1 MAKGSQ
7 SKETVFNKL
16 LEVFEGS
23 FMYNN
28 GKECRIPMEENGDII
43 QIKVTLTAAKD
54 IIEPDAAGVTMSATP
69 SAFPSPKT
77 KATVSS
83 GIPAQAAPAKAVEP
97 TEEEKQNIESLM
109 AALGLN

>member
-1 MAKGSQ
+1 MAKGSL

-54 IIEPDAAGVTMSATP
+54 IVESDAPGASFSTGAA
-69 SAFPSPKT
+69 AFPSPKMKSNAEVGT
-77 KATVSS
+77 
-83 GIPAQAAPAKAVEP
+83 PAQAVTNVEP
-97 TEEEKQNIESLM
+97 TEEEKNNIESLM

>member
-1 MAKGSQ
+1 MAKGAVAKQ
-7 SKETVFNKL
+7 TVFETILKT
-16 LEVFEGS
+16 FEGS

-28 GKECRIPMEENGDII
+28 GKECRIPIEENGDIL

-54 IIEPDAAGVTMSATP
+54 IVDASEGSTSAAP
-69 SAFPSPKT
+69 ASFPAPK
-77 KATVSS
+77 KASVDNGT
-83 GIPAQAAPAKAVEP
+83 PAQAPVKMVEP